1 MEEGIQ
7 ETSFAGEF
15 VGTDLLV
22 IREGVQVSDTGFVRP
37 IRLPYAYYR
46 EKKRG
51 KIENPMELEGLP
63 FTCVSLQP
71 NILLM
76 LQKIFYSIF
85 LLFLF

>member
-46 EKKRG
+46 EKKVERLRIRWNL
-51 KIENPMELEGLP
+51 KA
-63 FTCVSLQP
+63 
-71 NILLM
+71 
-76 LQKIFYSIF
+76 F
-85 LLFLF
+85 LLHVSPYSQTFY

>member
-1 MEEGIQ
+1 LEEGIQ

-46 EKKRG
+46 EKKEERLRIRWNF
-51 KIENPMELEGLP
+51 KA
-63 FTCVSLQP
+63 
-71 NILLM
+71 
-76 LQKIFYSIF
+76 F
-85 LLFLF
+85 LLHVSPYSQTFY